1 VWKSGPA
8 GRRLT
13 GAPRSLEQRW
23 KEKQMNQAGRLP
35 VRLLMA
41 AACTFALAGG
51 ALTGQAPAHAAVC
64 APYQHITVHG
74 TDWIRSPDNFGGGN
88 ACLNQPNGTVS
99 FTVKSQTAPPPAEN
113 RVAAYPHLTRGCEFP
128 APTALGDCTRD
139 WTAKPVTKMTGSTI
153 TWTTSHTGV
162 AKTAKYNTGADL
174 WFSATP
180 QFSAPVT
187 EVMFWQ
193 NVQGLKPSAHAV
205 KVRKDGFNW
214 WYWTEPASS
223 GPFTWTEVIFMRTHD
238 ITSWTKMPI
247 QPLLNYAVLHAA
259 MDAGSYWVGTAL
271 GFELW
276 NGGGGLKTTSGW
288 IHQ

>member
-1 VWKSGPA
+1 
-8 GRRLT
+8 
-13 GAPRSLEQRW
+13 
-23 KEKQMNQAGRLP
+23 MYQAGRLP

-41 AACTFALAGG
+41 GVCAFTLAGG
-51 ALTGQAPAHAAVC
+51 VLTGQAPAQAAVC

-88 ACLNQPNGTVS
+88 ACLSQPNGTVS

-113 RVAAYPHLTRGCEFP
+113 RVAAYPHLARGCEFP
-128 APTALGDCTRD
+128 APNALGDCTKG

-153 TWTTSHTGV
+153 TWTTSRTGV

-180 QFSAPVT
+180 AFSAPVT

-193 NVQGLKPSAHAV
+193 NAQGLKPSPRAV
-205 KVRKDGFNW
+205 KVRKDGYNW
-214 WYWTEPASS
+214 WYWTEAASS
-223 GPFTWTEVIFMRTHD
+223 DPFTWTEVIFMRTHN
-238 ITSWTKMPI
+238 ITSWNKLPI
-247 QPLLNYAVLHAA
+247 QPLLNYAVQHAA
-259 MDAGSYWVGTAL
+259 MNSGSYWVGADL

>member
-1 VWKSGPA
+1 MESGP
-8 GRRLT
+8 G
-13 GAPRSLEQRW
+13 
-23 KEKQMNQAGRLP
+23 
-35 VRLLMA
+35 
-41 AACTFALAGG
+41 
-51 ALTGQAPAHAAVC
+51 AHAAVC

-99 FTVKSQTAPPPAEN
+99 FTVKSQTAPPPAED
-113 RVAAYPHLTRGCEFP
+113 RVAR
-128 APTALGDCTRD
+128 
-139 WTAKPVTKMTGSTI
+139 
-153 TWTTSHTGV
+153 
-162 AKTAKYNTGADL
+162 TAKYNTGADL

-193 NVQGLKPSAHAV
+193 NVQGLKP
-205 KVRKDGFNW
+205 
-214 WYWTEPASS
+214 
-223 GPFTWTEVIFMRTHD
+223 
-238 ITSWTKMPI
+238 
-247 QPLLNYAVLHAA
+247 
-259 MDAGSYWVGTAL
+259 WVGTAL